1 MTKLSETARKNKV
14 DYNIKYSKQMVKR
27 VVLNLNQNTMS
38 DVIEWLDKQDNKQG
52 YVIDLIRKDILAKSN
67 SSK

>member
-14 DYNIKYSKQMVKR
+14 DYNIEYKKKTIKQFKMD
-27 VVLNLNQNTMS
+27 LNYNTMS
-38 DVIEWLDKQDNKQG
+38 DVIDWLDKQDNKQG
-52 YVIDLIRKDILAKSN
+52 YVIDLIRKDMLAKSN